1 MRSKLKFKRIKLE
14 YKRYGFG
21 GGRRPTISGVQLIIW
36 NIDFLTFI
44 IKKRVL
50 CLGFL

>member
-21 GGRRPTISGVQLIIW
+21 GGRRPTISGAQLIIW
-36 NIDFLTFI
+36 NVYFLTLLVTKTFCE
-44 IKKRVL
+44 L
-50 CLGFL
+50 EF